1 MTTLDDLTVSVAPQS
16 RAVVRSGATR
26 RLVRAALATPQG
38 AIGAT
43 LALVVVLIAAVGPF
57 VEPHST
63 TGFVST
69 PFAKPSGVAALGAD
83 YLGRDVLSRLLGGG
97 WELLLMGL
105 AATFIGVVLGTI
117 VGVVAAYRGGLVDTV
132 LMRAMDVLLA
142 FPQIVLA
149 LLLLSVIG
157 PKVWLIVIAVA
168 VGHIPQ
174 IARVMRSAALD
185 VCERDFVQS
194 ADLIGLPAWRTMA
207 QEILPNLTSPLMVEL
222 GLRMTY
228 SISIIAS
235 LSFLGFG
242 VQAPRAD
249 WGVMINENR
258 VGLQANWLATGAPV
272 ILLAVLTVG
281 LNMFTD
287 AIGRAALGTGW
298 AKARRGVIR
307 HRRAAAEATL

>member
-1 MTTLDDLTVSVAPQS
+1 MTTLDDLTVSVAPES
-16 RAVVRSGATR
+16 PAVVRSGATR
-26 RLVRAALATPQG
+26 RLVRSALATPQG

-43 LALVVVLIAAVGPF
+43 LALLVVLTAAVGPF

-63 TGFVST
+63 TSFVTT
-69 PFAKPSGVAALGAD
+69 PFAKPSSTALLGGD
-83 YLGRDVLSRLLGGG
+83 VLGRGVLSRLLGGG

-105 AATFIGVVLGTI
+105 VATLIGVGLGTI
-117 VGVVAAYRGGLVDTV
+117 VGVVAAYRGGTVDAL
-132 LMRAMDVLLA
+132 LMRAMDVVLA

-157 PKVWLIVIAVA
+157 PKIWLIVIAVA
-168 VGHIPQ
+168 VGHVPQ

-242 VQAPRAD
+242 VQAPKAD

-258 VGLQANWLATGAPV
+258 VGLEANWLATLAPV
-272 ILLAVLTVG
+272 ILLALLTVG

-287 AIGRAALGTGW
+287 SVARAALGTGW
-298 AKARRGVIR
+298 KKTR
-307 HRRAAAEATL
+307 RRAMRRRKAAEVAA